1 MPVNLIPF
9 LMIQNSWALFHSP
22 AVSGK
27 YGGSGLRPY
36 AYITRILA
44 GRPVA
49 ESSHG
54 GDDCVAEDAVT
65 YQPVSCIEFPD
76 TGSNRQADSISEE
89 CAHAFRRA
97 PTAPVA
103 CEITGKLE
111 VFALYKQLR
120 NLKVEQVPIGKLPPY
135 AKNAQKPSFFNRL
148 GGCSVLKEQGDD
160 HWLAGRGQI
169 P

>member
-1 MPVNLIPF
+1 
-9 LMIQNSWALFHSP
+9 
-22 AVSGK
+22 
-27 YGGSGLRPY
+27 
-36 AYITRILA
+36 
-44 GRPVA
+44 VA
-49 ESSHG
+49 
-54 GDDCVAEDAVT
+54 DDAVT

-76 TGSNRQADSISEE
+76 TGSNRQADSIREE

-103 CEITGKLE
+103 CEIIGKLE

-148 GGCSVLKEQGDD
+148 GGCSLLKEQGDD
-160 HWLAGRGQI
+160 HWLAGTGAKFPEQGNFSILGLFLRFPFQI
-169 P
+169 DEQIQSLAAKFPTQWNRECFCTDQGI